1 MRYSSWHNFSLE
13 YCIWVFYVALIFRCF
28 KDKPEDKSNNVLQ
41 EVLEDSL
48 VNVDW
53 AENNENKLEAGVGE
67 LGDMLSTRNEKKESE
82 SEDEVSKIYIF
93 YWWIEEA

>member
-1 MRYSSWHNFSLE
+1 ME
-13 YCIWVFYVALIFRCF
+13 YCVWFFYVALIFSCF

-53 AENNENKLEAGVGE
+53 AENNENKLEAGVGGE
-67 LGDMLSTRNEKKESE
+67 LGDDMLSTRNEKKESE

-93 YWWIEEA
+93 Y

>member
-1 MRYSSWHNFSLE
+1 M
-13 YCIWVFYVALIFRCF
+13 
-28 KDKPEDKSNNVLQ
+28 
-41 EVLEDSL
+41 
-48 VNVDW
+48 NVDW

-93 YWWIEEA
+93 Y